1 MHPSQ
6 GQFPISHVRVTSKDN
21 IPVNQPK
28 AHARY
33 VLNKR
38 YKVKTDAFG
47 MTDGE
52 RHLEASQDRRDMA
65 MLDKLDRMPGDQ
77 THIKIR
83 SDK

>member
-21 IPVNQPK
+21 IPVNRPK
-28 AHARY
+28 DHARY
-33 VLNKR
+33 VLNMR
-38 YKVKTDAFG
+38 DRVKTDAFG

-52 RHLEASQDRRDMA
+52 RHLDASQARRDTA
-65 MLDKLDRMPGDQ
+65 MLDKLDRVPGDQ